1 MLFLSKRC
9 FLVCQIFIAPFLV
22 CQQVVYCQYFRLQME
37 QLEKQAR
44 CCSEESDEGLG
55 HSGSDGESNRTGSPT
70 LNGCNG
76 AKMENPEGMEGM
88 VEVDADGKR
97 KEDLYKC
104 RFCDRT
110 FCYLC
115 HLKVCNIKIFA

>member
-1 MLFLSKRC
+1 
-9 FLVCQIFIAPFLV
+9 
-22 CQQVVYCQYFRLQME
+22 ME

-70 LNGCNG
+70 LNGT
-76 AKMENPEGMEGM
+76 KIENPESM

-115 HLKVCNIKIFA
+115 HLKVKFRTFFRSFFSIFFFKNSKSNSTIRKLHISSSSTIYDIMKF

>member
-1 MLFLSKRC
+1 
-9 FLVCQIFIAPFLV
+9 
-22 CQQVVYCQYFRLQME
+22 ME

-70 LNGCNG
+70 LNACNG

-115 HLKVCNIKIFA
+115 HLKVCTEKFSLFFTLKIFGSFYPKIFESRDIL

>member
-1 MLFLSKRC
+1 MPRNRKIPRNTNHTFYELAKFQILFL
-9 FLVCQIFIAPFLV
+9 
-22 CQQVVYCQYFRLQME
+22 RLQQ
-37 QLEKQAR
+37 QLDQCKSR
-44 CCSEESDEGLG
+44 NCSSEGCSSDEGLG

-70 LNGCNG
+70 LNGQ
-76 AKMENPEGMEGM
+76 KMENPENIGEL
-88 VEVDADGKR
+88 DADGKR

-115 HLKVCNIKIFA
+115 HLKVNSTKIG